1 MNMKKAVT
9 VDKKRNVGKK
19 DKKNVAS
26 GGADVKAKP
35 TPQSGAEKVAAPV
48 FTKPATELLLAA
60 ASDMSQVMTFSIYIL
75 CCL

>member
-1 MNMKKAVT
+1 MKKAVT